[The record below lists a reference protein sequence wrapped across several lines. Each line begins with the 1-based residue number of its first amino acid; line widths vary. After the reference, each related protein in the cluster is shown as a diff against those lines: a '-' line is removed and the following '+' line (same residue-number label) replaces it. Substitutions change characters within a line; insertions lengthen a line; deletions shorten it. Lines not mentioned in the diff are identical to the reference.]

1 MGVERR
7 KTLGGLSSV
16 LGGRSN
22 VRGSDEPLLNLG
34 LLVGRVLVNI
44 GQTSPAVL
52 PLATHLSLG
61 EERLR
66 QLDHVALKLGSLRV
80 GLLQKRSGLVVE
92 GSHVAHVGD
101 C

>member
-1 MGVERR
+1 V
-7 KTLGGLSSV
+7 
-16 LGGRSN
+16 GR
-22 VRGSDEPLLNLG
+22 SDEPLLNLG
-34 LLVGRVLVNI
+34 LLVGRVLHKVC
-44 GQTSPAVL
+44 QTWSLLLPPA
-52 PLATHLSLG
+52 ATHLGLG

-66 QLDHVALKLGSLRV
+66 QLDHVTLELGSLRV